1 MTPQLEK
8 VFFNYVLQY
17 KKYFDIVKPH
27 FFRNSQIQFVYGV
40 LRNYIL
46 AQSDSKIPTA
56 RQILDMVSLEDKEG
70 QITKEILKSILQ
82 VKLSEYDEKNFL
94 EPKFNA
100 WVLSNRLKTG
110 TVDII
115 EETRN
120 LDQISDF
127 DKAIEAADRIKSIV
141 DEMSSTNFVQDDDM
155 GSDFDDPENHVQDS
169 SKFKIKSGFETLD
182 HMLGGGWDIQTL
194 NCIMAETNNGKCC
207 HFVSKIVLKNKKN
220 DKMSIRDFGTLF
232 SEISKGDYNLLSGK
246 YDRPLYDKF
255 IEAYEVKDLQVLTP
269 NGWVDIE
276 GIGKTVEYD
285 EWLIQ
290 TSGGKELI
298 CADEHLVYRCDNL
311 NFSDKKCDLTELY
324 TKDLRCSDFIMTKD
338 GPEMIMD
345 IRLTGQKSHMYDLQL
360 SSGSNKQY
368 YTNDI
373 LSHNSLWMQNFAFKS
388 ADAGYNVLYITLE
401 MSERKVMKRL
411 GAMRLKI
418 PINDYDAVSKDSE
431 MINKRIKS
439 LGSIKEGG
447 DIFDKKVGKIF
458 SKFWAAGTAT
468 VSDFDYYLQKLRD
481 KKDIKIDLIIVD
493 YITLVAAPKGLGGD
507 NLYSK
512 GKSLAEGLRALGAKY
527 KCPVITGVQ
536 VAKDAWNSS
545 DITLESVPESKA
557 IAETADTFFAII
569 RTEEMKRQNIY
580 RFKLLKQRDGDFLKS
595 QIRLNLNPT
604 YLTLE
609 NDQFLDQ

>member
-8 VFFNYVLQY
+8 VFFNYILAY
-17 KKYFDIVKPH
+17 KKYFELVKPF
-27 FFRNSQIQFVYGV
+27 FFRNSEIQFVYGV
-40 LRNYIL
+40 IRNYML
-46 AQSDSKIPTA
+46 DSSDTKIPTP
-56 RQILDMVSLEDKEG
+56 RQILDMISLEDKEG
-70 QITKEILKSILQ
+70 VITKEILKSILQ
-82 VKLSEYDEKNFL
+82 VDLKEYDEKNFID
-94 EPKFNA
+94 PKFNA

-120 LDQISDF
+120 LDQIHDF
-127 DKAIEAADRIKSIV
+127 DKAIEAAERIKLIV
-141 DEMSSTNFVQDDDM
+141 DEMSSTNFVQDDDL

-194 NCIMAETNNGKCC
+194 NCIMAETNNGK
-207 HFVSKIVLKNKKN
+207 
-220 DKMSIRDFGTLF
+220 
-232 SEISKGDYNLLSGK
+232 
-246 YDRPLYDKF
+246 
-255 IEAYEVKDLQVLTP
+255 
-269 NGWVDIE
+269 
-276 GIGKTVEYD
+276 
-285 EWLIQ
+285 
-290 TSGGKELI
+290 
-298 CADEHLVYRCDNL
+298 
-311 NFSDKKCDLTELY
+311 
-324 TKDLRCSDFIMTKD
+324 
-338 GPEMIMD
+338 
-345 IRLTGQKSHMYDLQL
+345 
-360 SSGSNKQY
+360 
-368 YTNDI
+368 
-373 LSHNSLWMQNFAFKS
+373 SLWMQNFAVKS
-388 ADAGYNVLYITLE
+388 ADSGYNVLYITLE

-418 PINDYDAVSKDSE
+418 PINDYDTVSKDTD
-431 MINKRIKS
+431 MIKKRIKA
-439 LGSIKEGG
+439 LGNTKEGG
-447 DIFDKKVGKIF
+447 DIFEKKVGKIY

-468 VSDFDYYLQKLRD
+468 ISDFDYYLQKLKD

-493 YITLVAAPKGLGGD
+493 YITLVAAPKGVGAD

-512 GKSLAEGLRALGAKY
+512 GKALAEGLRALGAKY

-569 RTEEMKRQNIY
+569 RTEEMKRQNLF

-595 QIRLNLNPT
+595 QIRLNLNST

>member
-8 VFFNYVLQY
+8 VFFNFILTY
-17 KKYFDIVKPH
+17 KKYFEIVKPF
-27 FFRNSQIQFVYGV
+27 FFRNSEIQFVYGV
-40 LRNYIL
+40 VRNYML
-46 AQSDSKIPTA
+46 KSSDSKIPTP
-56 RQILDMVSLEDKEG
+56 RQILDMVNLEDKEG

-82 VKLSEYDEKNFL
+82 VDLKEYDEKNFI

-115 EETRN
+115 DETRN
-120 LDQISDF
+120 LDSISDF
-127 DKAIEAADRIKSIV
+127 EKAIEAADKIKAIV
-141 DEMSSTNFVQDDDM
+141 DEMSSTNFVQDDDL

-194 NCIMAETNNGKCC
+194 NCIMAETNNGK
-207 HFVSKIVLKNKKN
+207 
-220 DKMSIRDFGTLF
+220 
-232 SEISKGDYNLLSGK
+232 
-246 YDRPLYDKF
+246 
-255 IEAYEVKDLQVLTP
+255 
-269 NGWVDIE
+269 
-276 GIGKTVEYD
+276 
-285 EWLIQ
+285 
-290 TSGGKELI
+290 
-298 CADEHLVYRCDNL
+298 
-311 NFSDKKCDLTELY
+311 
-324 TKDLRCSDFIMTKD
+324 
-338 GPEMIMD
+338 
-345 IRLTGQKSHMYDLQL
+345 
-360 SSGSNKQY
+360 
-368 YTNDI
+368 
-373 LSHNSLWMQNFAFKS
+373 SLWMQNFAVKS
-388 ADAGYNVLYITLE
+388 ADVGYNVLYITLE

-418 PINDYDAVSKDSE
+418 PINDYDTLSKDTD
-431 MINKRIKS
+431 MIKKRIKA
-439 LGSIKEGG
+439 LGKIKEGG
-447 DIFDKKVGKIF
+447 DIFDKNVGKIY

-468 VSDFDYYLQKLRD
+468 VSDFDYYLQKLKD
-481 KKDIKIDLIIVD
+481 KKDIKIDLVIVD
-493 YITLVAAPKGLGGD
+493 YITLVAAPKGLGAD
-507 NLYSK
+507 NLYTK

-569 RTEEMKRQNIY
+569 RTEEMKRQNLY

-595 QIRLNLNPT
+595 QIRLNLNST

>member
-8 VFFNYVLQY
+8 VFFNYILSY
-17 KKYFDIVKPH
+17 KKYFEIVKPF
-27 FFRNSQIQFVYGV
+27 FFRNSEIQFVYGV
-40 LRNYIL
+40 VRNYMIN
-46 AQSDSKIPTA
+46 STDSKIPTP
-56 RQILDMVSLEDKEG
+56 RQILDMISLEDKEG
-70 QITKEILKSILQ
+70 VITKEILKSILQ
-82 VKLSEYDEKNFL
+82 VDLKEYDEKNFI

-115 EETRN
+115 DETRN

-127 DKAIEAADRIKSIV
+127 DKAIEAAERIKIIV
-141 DEMSSTNFVQDDDM
+141 DEMSSTNFVQDDDL

-169 SKFKIKSGFETLD
+169 SKFKIKSGLETLD

-194 NCIMAETNNGKCC
+194 NCIMAETNNGK
-207 HFVSKIVLKNKKN
+207 
-220 DKMSIRDFGTLF
+220 
-232 SEISKGDYNLLSGK
+232 
-246 YDRPLYDKF
+246 
-255 IEAYEVKDLQVLTP
+255 
-269 NGWVDIE
+269 
-276 GIGKTVEYD
+276 
-285 EWLIQ
+285 
-290 TSGGKELI
+290 
-298 CADEHLVYRCDNL
+298 
-311 NFSDKKCDLTELY
+311 
-324 TKDLRCSDFIMTKD
+324 
-338 GPEMIMD
+338 
-345 IRLTGQKSHMYDLQL
+345 
-360 SSGSNKQY
+360 
-368 YTNDI
+368 
-373 LSHNSLWMQNFAFKS
+373 SLWMQNFAVKS

-418 PINDYDAVSKDSE
+418 PINDYDSVSKDTD
-431 MINKRIKS
+431 MIKKRIKA
-439 LGSIKEGG
+439 LGNIKEGG
-447 DIFDKKVGKIF
+447 DIFEKKVGKIY

-468 VSDFDYYLQKLRD
+468 ISDFDYYLQKLKD
-481 KKDIKIDLIIVD
+481 KKDVKIDLIIVD
-493 YITLVAAPKGLGGD
+493 YITLVAAPKGVGAD
-507 NLYSK
+507 NLYTK
-512 GKSLAEGLRALGAKY
+512 GKALAEGLRALGAKY

-569 RTEEMKRQNIY
+569 RTEEMKRQNLY